1 MPIKPPSNSADAPLS
16 VAALTDQIKGLLERS
31 LRQVWV
37 SGEISNFRRQN
48 SGHCYFSLKDTA
60 SQLPCVLFSRQAA
73 QLDFELQNGQAVTL
87 YGEINVF
94 APHGRYQ
101 LLVRFALKSGAGHL
115 QIQFERLKRTL
126 AAEGLFDS
134 ARKKALPVLI
144 KKMALITSESGAA
157 LQDFLR
163 ILQRRNYA
171 GHIYLL
177 PASVQGQQAL
187 PEICQRL
194 EQARTLP
201 DIDLV
206 VLTRGG
212 GSAEDLQ
219 VFNQEKLARLLADH
233 PLPTLSAIG
242 HEIDTVLT
250 DYVADQRAETPSAAA
265 EMISSQWLRL
275 KESLQQNILKFQQT
289 FTQGFLT
296 KREAF
301 IRLSQQLDPRL
312 AIRHCELKALKLDS
326 AENKLLQHASAHKQ
340 TKLNRLKNLTQR
352 LQRFHPENQIKLYQ
366 QAIEQQ
372 QNRILYAIKNRQH
385 NERRR
390 LNDVQKRL
398 ENNSIQASL
407 NRGYAIVRTSKEQV
421 LERAA
426 SAQQEDALLIQ
437 FADGHVD
444 ATVHK

>member
-1 MPIKPPSNSADAPLS
+1 MPIKSPLNSAEAPLS
-16 VAALTDQIKGLLERS
+16 VAALTDQIKGLLERP
-31 LRQVWV
+31 LKQVWV

-48 SGHCYFSLKDTA
+48 SGHCYFSLKDAA

-73 QLDFELQNGQAVTL
+73 QLDFALQNGQAVTL

-115 QIQFERLKRTL
+115 QIQFEQLKRRL
-126 AAEGLFDS
+126 AAEGLFDP
-134 ARKKALPVLI
+134 ARKKAIPPLV
-144 KKMALITSESGAA
+144 KKIALITSESGAA

-163 ILQRRNYA
+163 ILQRRHYP

-177 PASVQGQQAL
+177 SASVQGQQAL

-194 EQARTLP
+194 DQACSLP
-201 DIDLV
+201 DVDLV

-212 GSAEDLQ
+212 GSLEDLQ
-219 VFNQEKLARLLADH
+219 VFNQEKLARLLADY

-265 EMISSQWLRL
+265 EMISSQWLHMRD
-275 KESLQQNILKFQQT
+275 SLQKNIQHFQQV
-289 FTQGFLT
+289 FTQAYLA
-296 KREAF
+296 KKEAA
-301 IRLSQQLDPRL
+301 RQLRQQLDPRL

-326 AENKLLQHASAHKQ
+326 AENKFLHESMTLRQAKQH
-340 TKLNRLKNLTQR
+340 RLKNLTQR
-352 LQRFHPENQIKLYQ
+352 LQRFHPENQIKLYRQ
-366 QAIEQQ
+366 TIEQQ
-372 QNRILYAIKNRQH
+372 QSRLLYATKIRQR
-385 NERRR
+385 NERKN
-390 LNDVQKRL
+390 LQDLQKRL

-407 NRGYAIVRTSKEQV
+407 NRGYAIVRSSKEQV
-421 LERAA
+421 LERAD
-426 SAQQEDALLIQ
+426 SALQEDTLTIQ
-437 FADGHVD
+437 FADARVE
-444 ATVHK
+444 ATVRK